1 MNSLVKNIEL
11 AVKEAFEEF
20 AELVS
25 DKYNLDM
32 NELVELWNQ
41 TCNSIQLTTTKK
53 DSIVK
58 KSTIPSSKTIIT
70 PIPSSNTSDSGGCK
84 HIMIRGE
91 RKGQNC
97 GVKTSKDNS
106 YCARH
111 KKPEEKT
118 PTKVVKESIISKK
131 VTKDDVPSG
140 TIIAR
145 RNKDLDAYWHQETG
159 FVFKSAT
166 DQQVVGKCVDGNLI
180 SLTEEDKEL
189 CETMNLTYTETEIKS
204 PVKSNLSKVTVAKK
218 TESKVTSAKNVSS
231 KVVKSEIKLEHP
243 ECFTP
248 IGWEAGREEDD
259 EEEKSMSVIKKIT
272 SIPPELVKTAKDIKK
287 SIHKI
292 TTSEEDED
300 KKKTVLQKNTNA
312 KTSTSKKTEAKVTK
326 NFEESVEDFINK
338 LQESGP
344 DDIEEEEELLE
355 EDE

>member
-1 MNSLVKNIEL
+1 MNSLVKNIET
-11 AVKEAFEEF
+11 AVQQAFEEF
-20 AELVS
+20 AGLVA
-25 DKYNLDM
+25 DKYNL
-32 NELVELWNQ
+32 NISELLELWNQ

-53 DSIVK
+53 DNVVK
-58 KSTIPSSKTIIT
+58 KSVIPSSKTIIT

-118 PTKVVKESIISKK
+118 PTKSKK
-131 VTKDDVPSG
+131 VTKDDVPTG

-189 CETMNLTYTETEIKS
+189 CETMNLTYAETKITS
-204 PVKSNLSKVTVAKK
+204 PVKSILPKVTTVAKK
-218 TESKVTSAKNVSS
+218 TESKVTSAKSISS
-231 KVVKSEIKLEHP
+231 KVVKSES
-243 ECFTP
+243 
-248 IGWEAGREEDD
+248 DD
-259 EEEKSMSVIKKIT
+259 EEEKSMSAIKKIT
-272 SIPPELVKTAKDIKK
+272 AIPPELVKTAKDIKK

-300 KKKTVLQKNTNA
+300 KKKTVLQKNTSA
-312 KTSTSKKTEAKVTK
+312 KASTAKKTEPKVTK
-326 NFEESVEDFINK
+326 NFEESVEDFINE

>member
-1 MNSLVKNIEL
+1 MNSLVKNIET
-11 AVKEAFEEF
+11 AVQQAFEEF
-20 AELVS
+20 AGLVA
-25 DKYNLDM
+25 DKYNLDIS
-32 NELVELWNQ
+32 ELLELWNQ
-41 TCNSIQLTTTKK
+41 TCNSIQLTT
-53 DSIVK
+53 VK
-58 KSTIPSSKTIIT
+58 KSVIPSSKTIIT

-118 PTKVVKESIISKK
+118 PTKTVKESIVSKK
-131 VTKDDVPSG
+131 VTKNVPTG

-180 SLTEEDKEL
+180 SLSEEDKEL
-189 CETMNLTYTETEIKS
+189 CKTMNLTYAETEIT
-204 PVKSNLSKVTVAKK
+204 PVKSILSKK
-218 TESKVTSAKNVSS
+218 TESKVTNAKSVSS
-231 KVVKSEIKLEHP
+231 KVVKS
-243 ECFTP
+243 
-248 IGWEAGREEDD
+248 ASDD

-272 SIPPELVKTAKDIKK
+272 AIPPELVKTAKDIKK

-312 KTSTSKKTEAKVTK
+312 KTSTVKKTESKVTK
-326 NFEESVEDFINK
+326 NFEESVEDFIK
-338 LQESGP
+338 ELQESGP
-344 DDIEEEEELLE
+344 EDIEEEEELNE
-355 EDE
+355 EDDE